1 MPTESIAFDRAAD
14 FYDETRGFPDG
25 VETQVAEVIART
37 GGLDAKSRVLE
48 IGVGTGRIATPLSRS
63 VGLMNG
69 ADLSL
74 AMMQRLRRK
83 VGSERIRLVQADA
96 AKLPYQKQAF
106 DTVFVVHVFHL
117 VADLD
122 GVLQQIA
129 RVLKPDGHL
138 LFCWNSH
145 AEEDT
150 IFSELRKVWRE
161 TLGAE
166 AEQRW
171 DRTPE
176 FLEKAGWTL
185 EDEQTHSYTFSN
197 WSPAWFADSF
207 RRRIWSATW
216 RMSDEAIQ
224 QGVAAMKAAIDQK
237 VDDPTQIID
246 VPNTFHVLRF
256 RRSNS

>member
-25 VETQVAEVIART
+25 VETQVAELIARA
-37 GGLDAKSRVLE
+37 GGLNANSRVLE
-48 IGVGTGRIATPLSRS
+48 IGVGTGRIATPLSRR

-83 VGSERIRLVQADA
+83 VGGERIRLVQADA
-96 AKLPYQKQAF
+96 AGLPYQKQAF
-106 DTVFVVHVFHL
+106 DAVVVVHVFHL

-129 RVLKPDGHL
+129 RVLKPDGQL

-145 AEEDT
+145 TEEDT

-161 TLGAE
+161 TLGRA

-171 DRTPE
+171 DQTPE
-176 FLEKAGWTL
+176 FLENAGWTL
-185 EDEQTHSYTFSN
+185 EDEQTHSYTFSD

-207 RRRIWSATW
+207 RRRIWSASW
-216 RMSDEAIQ
+216 HMSDETIEH
-224 QGVAAMKAAIDQK
+224 GVAAMHATIHER

-256 RRSNS
+256 RR